1 MAHLFKYFPK
11 VSYDLKKNDKPLVL
25 TNVMLRFKI
34 TNALQ
39 QKLAIY
45 YDYTVQEGETASM
58 IADKLYGD
66 SRLDWIIF
74 MINDVV
80 DPLYDWP
87 MGYQD
92 LSNFIRAKYG
102 SISVAKQTVHHYE
115 KIINE
120 GKIINGDFA
129 IPRRTVKI
137 DLTTYNSLPGA
148 QRRSVDQY
156 TYEEEENDAKRQI
169 KLLDANFLS
178 QITNEVKNVLR

>member
-11 VSYDLKKNDKPLVL
+11 VSYDIKKNKKPLEL

-34 TNALQ
+34 TQALNTRA
-39 QKLAIY
+39 AIY
-45 YDYTVQEGETASM
+45 YNYTVEEGESASM

-66 SRLDWIIF
+66 SRLDWLIF

-87 MGYQD
+87 LGGIE
-92 LSNFIRAKYG
+92 LNEFVRSKYG
-102 SISVAKQTVHHYE
+102 SVSVAQQTVHHYE

-120 GKIINGDFA
+120 STIVDGEIIV
-129 IPRRTVKI
+129 PKRTVKV
-137 DLTTYNSLPGA
+137 DLTTYNSLAPSE
-148 QRRSVDQY
+148 RRSVDQY
-156 TYEEEENDAKRQI
+156 TYEVERNDAKRQI
-169 KLLDANFLS
+169 KLLDANFIS